1 MHDNIDV
8 FTIRIFICV
17 YMLIQLETQNNC
29 DFLLNYILTIDCAN
43 QYLIVK
49 NQFRKACAP
58 SFKLKLPSSSL
69 IAPHSL
75 STNAFEKV
83 IKNITKNFQKFEN
96 IILNISKSNEKYYK
110 K

>member
-58 SFKLKLPSSSL
+58 SESL
-69 IAPHSL
+69 IASHSL
-75 STNAFEKV
+75 STNGLENI
-83 IKNITKNFQKFEN
+83 IKNIR
-96 IILNISKSNEKYYK
+96 KY
-110 K
+110 